1 MRRDWNLIRLLLLQI
16 ESGKAQVD
24 LDKYTPEK
32 QLYHSV
38 LLIES
43 GLAHG
48 KIVPDETGEPIHT
61 SIQRLTWSGHDFL
74 DATRNESIW
83 NKAIGIIGTSVESAT
98 ADLLKEA
105 CKQLMAAG
113 IEAAIRTT
121 TRP

>member
-16 ESGKAQVD
+16 ESGEAPPK
-24 LDKYTPEK
+24 LGEYTDDQK
-32 QLYHSV
+32 LYHSV

-48 KIVPDETGEPIHT
+48 IVALGQTGEPIGT
-61 SIQRLTWSGHDFL
+61 TIQRLTWSGHDFL

-105 CKQLMAAG
+105 CKQLMTAG
-113 IEAAIRTT
+113 IEAAIRAS